1 MTVKKKKRDAPAKRR
16 PAAKA
21 AGVCPPEK
29 EHFVRTLRD
38 NRQVGPAEPLAPGQT
53 HVEEGEPGQSRIR
66 RKRFSAV

>member
-1 MTVKKKKRDAPAKRR
+1 MIVRKKRRAPAKRR
-16 PAAKA
+16 RPVKPAGA
-21 AGVCPPEK
+21 CPPEQ

-53 HVEEGEPGQSRIR
+53 HVEVGEPGKSRVR